1 MEFRPYPKMLYKN
14 PGTAEQKTLVV
25 PDEATEQAARLEG
38 WGGYLAKGLITQ
50 DSDSN
55 ARKSG
60 ISDRE
65 EITDRLQAEICMAD
79 VEPEPKPE
87 PKPRKRSRK
96 EAK

>member
-14 PGTAEQKTLVV
+14 PGTAGQKTLVV
-25 PDEATEQAARLEG
+25 PDETTEQAARLEG
-38 WGGYLAKGLITQ
+38 WGGYLPKVSLQ

-79 VEPEPKPE
+79 VEPEADPE

>member
-14 PGTAEQKTLVV
+14 PGTPRVEFRVV

-38 WGGYLAKGLITQ
+38 WGGYLSKVSIK

-55 ARKSG
+55 AGFPG